1 MIKPLLLLLG
11 LLCPVA
17 ANAACVVLLH
27 GLARTP
33 DSMDAL
39 QEALAEQGYVT
50 VNDGYP
56 SRDYAVEQLAELAI
70 TPAIAKCPAEQPIH
84 FVTHSLGG
92 ILVRQYLREHEIANL
107 GRVVMLGPPNGGS
120 EVVDELGAV
129 PGFHLINGDAGMQL
143 GTDEQSIPKRLGK
156 ADFDLGIIAGTRSVN
171 LILSTLIPG
180 PNDGKVS
187 TENAKLEGMRDYIEL
202 PVTHTF
208 MMTNKLVISQV
219 VTYLKIG
226 RFDHPAPQP

>member
-1 MIKPLLLLLG
+1 MTKPLLLVLG
-11 LLCPVA
+11 LLCPAA

-39 QEALAEQGYVT
+39 QEALTEQGYVT

-56 SRDYAVEQLAELAI
+56 SRDYAVAQLVELAI
-70 TPAIAKCPAEQPIH
+70 APAIAKCPAEQPIH

-92 ILVRQYLREHEIANL
+92 ILVRQYLGEHEIANL

-120 EVVDELGAV
+120 EVVDELGDV

-143 GTDEQSIPKRLGK
+143 GTDEQSVPKRLGR
-156 ADFDLGIIAGTRSVN
+156 ADFDVGIIAGTRSVN
-171 LILSTLIPG
+171 LFLSTLIPG

-208 MMTNKLVISQV
+208 MMTNKQVIAQV
-219 VTYLKIG
+219 ITYLKTG
-226 RFDHPAPQP
+226 RFDHSAPQP

>member
-1 MIKPLLLLLG
+1 MKPLLLLLC
-11 LLCPVA
+11 LLCPAV

-50 VNDGYP
+50 VNNGYP
-56 SRDYAVEQLAELAI
+56 SRDYAVEQLADLAI
-70 TPAIAKCPAEQPIH
+70 APAIAKCPAEEPIH

-120 EVVDELGAV
+120 EVVDELGDV

-143 GTDEQSIPKRLGK
+143 GTDEQSIPNRLGK
-156 ADFDLGIIAGTRSVN
+156 ADFDVGIIAGTRSVN

-187 TENAKLEGMRDYIEL
+187 TQNAKLEGMRDYIEL

-208 MMTNKLVISQV
+208 MMTNKQVIAQVIS
-219 VTYLKIG
+219 YLATG

>member
-1 MIKPLLLLLG
+1 MKRLLLLLC
-11 LLCPVA
+11 LLYPVA
-17 ANAACVVLLH
+17 SNAACVVLLH
-27 GLARTP
+27 GLARTS
-33 DSMDAL
+33 DSMETLQKAL
-39 QEALAEQGYVT
+39 EEQGYQT

-56 SRDYAVEQLAELAI
+56 SREHAVEQLAELAI
-70 TPAIAKCPAEQPIH
+70 APAIAKCSGEEPIH

-92 ILVRQYLREHEIANL
+92 ILVRQYLSEHDIENL

-120 EVVDELGAV
+120 EVVDELGDV
-129 PGFHLINGDAGMQL
+129 PGFHFINGDAGMQL
-143 GTDEQSIPKRLGK
+143 GTGELSVPRRLGK
-156 ADFDLGIIAGTRSVN
+156 ADFDVGIIAGTRSVN

-208 MMTNKLVISQV
+208 MMSNKQVIEQV
-219 VTYLKIG
+219 IAYLKTG
-226 RFDHPAPQP
+226 GFEHAQRQP